1 MANLSLY
8 IHIPFCK
15 KKCKYCDFVSFQSCS
30 DSVQNDYVNL
40 LCQEIEDR
48 KTSDKVVSIFLGGGT
63 PSLLSEDNIKKIFD
77 KIYSCYNVEKN
88 AEITIE
94 VNPNSVSQTKLKV
107 YKQVGINR
115 ISVGVQSL
123 NDGVLQILG
132 RLHSSSQALDA
143 LKLIKEEGFENVN
156 VDVMFGVVKLTK
168 QEIEEQ
174 INNLFPY
181 VKHISTYMLIL
192 EENTPLFNLVKRKEV
207 CLPSEE
213 ETIKQYEI
221 ARKCIQKLGLKR
233 YELSNYALKG
243 FESAHNSRYW
253 NFSNYFGFGISA
265 HSFYNDKRFWNPSN
279 FNDYKLLI
287 KNKSK
292 NLEKEELSI
301 KEKKEEFIMLSL
313 RLKDGINIQRY
324 KDVFNQ
330 DLLEDKKEQINL
342 LVNNKLIKVSRSN
355 LKPTEKGLKILNQII
370 LKLID

>member
-1 MANLSLY
+1 
-8 IHIPFCK
+8 
-15 KKCKYCDFVSFQSCS
+15 
-30 DSVQNDYVNL
+30 VQNDYVNL